1 MCLGDDFKDIDP
13 PKWGAN
19 VIRQYEA
26 ADISGK
32 GSAPTYVGQAVKTS
46 ERSYF
51 NANKVCGDMFETK
64 I

>member
-1 MCLGDDFKDIDP
+1 MLRDKDLNLCSGDDFGDIDP

-26 ADISGK
+26 ADTTGK

-46 ERSYF
+46 ERSYLK
-51 NANKVCGDMFETK
+51 ANKV
-64 I
+64 